1 MSKNPTSLSNIT
13 TNNSALGVTNS
24 SVNSSLSLA
33 TNTRHQFAY
42 ANNGGG
48 DIIPL
53 ESLIP
58 KQALTTEQ
66 IKYAIENVKS
76 LGVTVERDFVQY
88 FNIISGF
95 SEYNSSD
102 LSRLI
107 NYASKSETTFKQ
119 CIAQMGHYISRLEIS
134 MVVES
139 LNYILEHTNQ
149 KLPLQLLTITQYFKH
164 TDVQAIIDCFKLV
177 DRINT
182 NNYIDFSP
190 SSIKFT

>member
-149 KLPLQLLTITQYFKH
+149 KLPLQLLTITPHFKH

>member
-1 MSKNPTSLSNIT
+1 MSKNPPSLTNIT
-13 TNNSALGVTNS
+13 TNNSALGVTNNI
-24 SVNSSLSLA
+24 VISSLSIA
-33 TNTRHQFAY
+33 TNTTHQFSY

-66 IKYAIENVKS
+66 VKYAIENVKS

-107 NYASKSETTFKQ
+107 NYASKSETAFKQ

-149 KLPLQLLTITQYFKH
+149 KLPLQLLTITPHFKH

>member
-24 SVNSSLSLA
+24 SVNSSLSIA

-66 IKYAIENVKS
+66 VKYAIENVKS

-88 FNIISGF
+88 FNIISGL

-107 NYASKSETTFKQ
+107 NYASTSETTFKQ
-119 CIAQMGHYISRLEIS
+119 CIGQMGHYISRLEIS

-149 KLPLQLLTITQYFKH
+149 KLPLQLLTITPHFN
-164 TDVQAIIDCFKLV
+164 DIGVQAIIDCFKLV
-177 DRINT
+177 DRINN